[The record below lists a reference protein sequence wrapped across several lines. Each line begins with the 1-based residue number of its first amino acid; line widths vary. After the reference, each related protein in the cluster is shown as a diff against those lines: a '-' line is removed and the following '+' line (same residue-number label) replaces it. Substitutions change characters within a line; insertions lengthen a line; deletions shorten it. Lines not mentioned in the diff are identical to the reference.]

1 MTKSISLKSLIA
13 TVFVIFAMTLAPL
26 QSADENPFA
35 MPELSSGTSVADRHG
50 GHGKHR
56 KMKMMDADGDGSISK
71 DEFMAHAEKKFEKK
85 DKNGDGVLSGD
96 EMKKGCKCCKKKKGC
111 KKCKSAYE
119 DKNDKEA

>member
-1 MTKSISLKSLIA
+1 
-13 TVFVIFAMTLAPL
+13 
-26 QSADENPFA
+26 
-35 MPELSSGTSVADRHG
+35 
-50 GHGKHR
+50 
-56 KMKMMDADGDGSISK
+56 MMDADGDGSISK